1 MSIGIAPTFEAF
13 FDRLSTNGILER
25 AIRLMTPRLAL
36 FDCDGTLVDSQANI
50 CLAMEHAFGE
60 AGRVPPPRNATRR
73 IVGLS
78 LVEAMRQLLPDEQDA
93 LHREMAERYKAA
105 FFTLRGNGLVDEPLY
120 DGIAGLLSELDESG
134 WLLGV
139 ATGKSDRGLDNCLN
153 HHAIKG
159 LFVTLQTA
167 DRHPSKPH
175 PSMVY
180 QALAES
186 GAEASD
192 AIVIGDTVYD
202 IHMGRAAGCRTIGVG
217 WGYHPL
223 TELREAGADFVVETV
238 SELKETLASL

>member
-1 MSIGIAPTFEAF
+1 
-13 FDRLSTNGILER
+13 
-25 AIRLMTPRLAL
+25 MTLRLAI

-50 CLAMEHAFGE
+50 CMAMEQAFDD
-60 AGRVPPPRNATRR
+60 ARMPPPPRHATRR

-78 LVEAMRQLLPDEQDA
+78 LVEAMRMLLPDAGEA
-93 LHREMAERYKAA
+93 MHRDMAERYKQA

-120 DGIAGLLSELDESG
+120 DGMAGVLSELDENG

-139 ATGKSDRGLDNCLN
+139 ATGKSDRGLERCLD
-153 HHAIKG
+153 HHGIKG

-175 PSMVY
+175 PSMVW
-180 QALAES
+180 QALEDAGV
-186 GAEASD
+186 GAD
-192 AIVIGDTVYD
+192 QTCVIGDTVYD

-223 TELREAGADFVVETV
+223 DELREAGADHLVETME
-238 SELKETLASL
+238 ELMHAIKGQL